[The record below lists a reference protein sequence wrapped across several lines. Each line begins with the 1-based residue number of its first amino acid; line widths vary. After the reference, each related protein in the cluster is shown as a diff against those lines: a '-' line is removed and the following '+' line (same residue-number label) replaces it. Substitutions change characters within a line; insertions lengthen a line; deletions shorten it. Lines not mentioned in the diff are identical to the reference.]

1 MNLMQGRR
9 LVRRYWWQLILRGIL
24 AIVFGF
30 LMFIWPHIGL
40 IVLLALFGAWV
51 FVDGLFDIAAAFEER
66 RTQSRWWILLLE
78 GLTGIIIGIL
88 TFVWAIITGIFEI
101 VAAIW
106 LSRAIRGEWWLALAG
121 ILSVIFGLIMFFS
134 PRSFA
139 LAIVWLIAAYAI
151 IFGIVLL
158 IRAMMIRS
166 LFDW

>member
-1 MNLMQGRR
+1 
-9 LVRRYWWQLILRGIL
+9 
-24 AIVFGF
+24 
-30 LMFIWPHIGL
+30 MFIWPHIGL

-88 TFVWAIITGIFEI
+88 TFVWPGITALVLLTFIAVWAIITGIFEI